1 MKKNIAHITFFLTSC
16 IAEAIFCLF
25 PRRQI
30 VVPPRHLGQH
40 IDGVLEITVYFI
52 TDVRAITF
60 CFLVKTNAA
69 DPRSVLID
77 LEAIVPSL
85 QVLHCRADAVAKL
98 EYSRRVLNLV
108 VCGHIEA

>member
-1 MKKNIAHITFFLTSC
+1 MLSSLATLDNILS
-16 IAEAIFCLF
+16 
-25 PRRQI
+25 
-30 VVPPRHLGQH
+30 
-40 IDGVLEITVYFI
+40 
-52 TDVRAITF
+52 DVRAIAF

-85 QVLHCRADAVAKL
+85 PLQVLHCCEDAVAKL

-108 VCGHIEA
+108 VRGHIEA

>member
-1 MKKNIAHITFFLTSC
+1 MLSSLATLDNILS
-16 IAEAIFCLF
+16 
-25 PRRQI
+25 
-30 VVPPRHLGQH
+30 
-40 IDGVLEITVYFI
+40 
-52 TDVRAITF
+52 DVRAIAF

-77 LEAIVPSL
+77 LDAIVPSLPL